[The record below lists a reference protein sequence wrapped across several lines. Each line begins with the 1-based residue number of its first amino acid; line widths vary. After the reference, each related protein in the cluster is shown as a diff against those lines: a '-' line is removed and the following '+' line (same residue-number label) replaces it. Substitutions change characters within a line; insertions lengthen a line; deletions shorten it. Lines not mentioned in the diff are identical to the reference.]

1 MSTTAPIVPALNSDV
16 LSSLNL
22 PPLDLSKLP
31 PLDPNLLKTTQAG
44 NETYNPLQDNRNAVC
59 EYVVFDIYIAV
70 NIDIV
75 LCNWTIVYYRNYG
88 S

>member
-59 EYVVFDIYIAV
+59 AYVAFDIYIAV

-75 LCNWTIVYYRNYG
+75 L
-88 S
+88 